1 MIRLSNFRVFGF
13 IDTKWLLALNQFVI
27 RQNTGQK
34 SIKNCR
40 LKTTWRY
47 VRRDL
52 NTFVMLRRCSYTLLS
67 SMSKYVAMIIVNA
80 YVVRLHITYF
90 LCRL

>member
-1 MIRLSNFRVFGF
+1 MVTGIEPIRYQTKYRPKEYQKLPSKKPLGDMFAVILIRL
-13 IDTKWLLALNQFVI
+13 
-27 RQNTGQK
+27 
-34 SIKNCR
+34 
-40 LKTTWRY
+40 
-47 VRRDL
+47 
-52 NTFVMLRRCSYTLLS
+52 MLRRCSYTLLS